1 MAIDRIGYSQL
12 TGRGFAR
19 PNEDATGTPAPL
31 TGDRPSAQTG
41 QYASETVFSPA
52 VELALRYNVRS
63 VTASDAVALADA
75 MLKAG
80 LINYPQHQA
89 ITARHRDEANPPGSQ
104 AQTGLDTPGSVSLE
118 TVKPDEA
125 VESAPRV
132 DLIAELEDVLATQ
145 RSQHASQ
152 AALDR
157 TEDALELLRKIESIH
172 ALAG

>member
-19 PNEDATGTPAPL
+19 PHEDATGTSAPL
-31 TGDRPSAQTG
+31 RSDSATAPVG

-63 VTASDAVALADA
+63 MTAADAVGFADA

-89 ITARHRDEANPPGSQ
+89 MTARHRDIADRPGSE
-104 AQTGLDTPGSVSLE
+104 AQTGLDTPGNVSLE
-118 TVKPDEA
+118 DIKPDEA

-132 DLIAELEDVLATQ
+132 DLIAELEDTLAAQ

-157 TEDALELLRKIESIH
+157 TEDALDLLRKIESIH
-172 ALAG
+172 TLAS